1 LFRELALVS
10 GVLKLY
16 SQYTEPSHWRI
27 REY

>member
-1 LFRELALVS
+1 VS
-10 GVLKLY
+10 GLLKLY